1 MRYHN
6 YFLNVAK
13 ETAKLS
19 YAERLKVGAVAVK
32 DRRII
37 CVGFNGQPSGLANK
51 CEDDSNNTLPTVLHA
66 EENLILFAAKHGI
79 SLKGCDLYI
88 THSPCINCS
97 KLIYGAG
104 FAKVFYSEYYRTSDG
119 PKFLHSVGIPSTYLG
134 D

>member
-6 YFLNVAK
+6 YFQTVAQ

-19 YAERLKVGAVAVK
+19 YATRLKVGAVAVK

-37 CVGFNGQPSGLANK
+37 CVGFNGQPPGLPNK
-51 CEDDSNNTLPTVLHA
+51 CEDEHNNTLPTVLHA

-79 SLKGCDLYI
+79 SLNNCDLYI

-97 KLIYGAG
+97 KLIFGAG
-104 FAKVFYSEYYRTSDG
+104 LAKVYYSEYYRDSAG
-119 PKFLHSVGIPSTYLG
+119 VEFLQSVKVQTQSLG
-134 D
+134 K